1 MSLPERLPADQ
12 QSIRRH
18 NLGLIAR
25 AVSAAPGSRAELA
38 QRTGLTKATVSSL
51 VDSLLAQGLLT
62 EGEPA
67 PARVGRPARP
77 VSLNPAGPVA
87 VGLEINV
94 DYLAGCRMDLT
105 GAVAQRRLL
114 TVDNR
119 PRSAADIVEQL
130 CQLAGELCPPGTSLL
145 GVALAVPGVV
155 GASRRLLRAPNL
167 PKLTGQPLAEQLGQ
181 RLAARSLLALPDH
194 AAASEPVAPTLPR
207 CLGDCFRRR
216 CFCGCFRAIAGRS
229 GPECPV
235 LMDNEANLGALGW
248 LRGSTGSRDFVYV
261 SGEIGV
267 GAGLV
272 VGGSLFRGASGFAG
286 ELGHVVVD
294 RDGPPCGCGGRGC
307 VEAYAGLQV
316 LLHAS
321 GRPDLAS
328 LSAAA
333 AARDERASVALTA
346 AGSALGVGLA
356 SLLNV
361 VDLPAVVLG
370 GVYASL
376 FDLIAPPLRAELD
389 RRVLSGA
396 PVELARSGLGIE
408 AAVRGAAGAV
418 LERALSDPGALAGSA
433 RERSRALAGGGAW
446 AIRRAGRCAPLASPY
461 LVERAFRFQ

>member
-51 VDSLLAQGLLT
+51 VDSLLAQGILT

-87 VGLEINV
+87 LGLEINV

-105 GAVAQRRLL
+105 GAVQDRRLL
-114 TVDNR
+114 AVDNR

-130 CQLAGELCPPGTSLL
+130 CELAGELRPPGTSLL

-181 RLAARSLLALPDH
+181 RLTARSLLALPDH
-194 AAASEPVAPTLPR
+194 AAASDRPTDASAAGSAAGSEAASAAASEAGSVTLGGPAPEYL
-207 CLGDCFRRR
+207 
-216 CFCGCFRAIAGRS
+216 
-229 GPECPV
+229 V

-248 LRGSTGSRDFVYV
+248 LRGSTGRRDFVYV

-272 VGGSLFRGASGFAG
+272 VDGSLFRGASGFAG

-376 FDLIAPPLRAELD
+376 FDLIAPPLRAELA

-418 LERALSDPGALAGSA
+418 VERTLSDPGALAGPA
-433 RERSRALAGGGAW
+433 R
-446 AIRRAGRCAPLASPY
+446 
-461 LVERAFRFQ
+461 

>member
-1 MSLPERLPADQ
+1 MSLPERQPADQ

-51 VDSLLAQGLLT
+51 VDSLLAQGILT

-67 PARVGRPARP
+67 TARVGRPARP

-105 GAVAQRRLL
+105 GAVQDRRLL
-114 TVDNR
+114 AVDNR
-119 PRSAADIVEQL
+119 PRPAAEILRQL
-130 CQLAGELCPPGTSLL
+130 CELAGELWPPGRSLL
-145 GVALAVPGVV
+145 GVGLAVPGVV
-155 GASRRLLRAPNL
+155 GASRQLLRAPNL
-167 PKLTGQPLAEQLGQ
+167 PKLTGQPLAEQLG
-181 RLAARSLLALPDH
+181 RLLADRLMVSNHSAERVSAASPAEMP
-194 AAASEPVAPTLPR
+194 AAADMTAASPAAAEMTA
-207 CLGDCFRRR
+207 
-216 CFCGCFRAIAGRS
+216 AS
-229 GPECPV
+229 PEYPV

-248 LRGSTGSRDFVYV
+248 LRGTTGRRDFVYV
-261 SGEIGV
+261 SGEIGI

-272 VGGSLFRGASGFAG
+272 VDGALFRGTSGFAG

-316 LLHAS
+316 LLGAS
-321 GRPDLAS
+321 GKPDLAS

-333 AARDERASVALTA
+333 ASGDERAVAALTA

-370 GVYASL
+370 GSFASL
-376 FDLIAPPLRAELD
+376 FELISPALRVELG

-396 PVELARSGLGIE
+396 PVELARSSLGIE

-418 LERALSDPGALAGSA
+418 LDRALADPGALAGRPS
-433 RERSRALAGGGAW
+433 
-446 AIRRAGRCAPLASPY
+446 
-461 LVERAFRFQ
+461 

>member
-1 MSLPERLPADQ
+1 MSLPERQPADQ

-25 AVSAAPGSRAELA
+25 AVSAEPGSRAELA

-51 VDSLLAQGLLT
+51 VDSLLAQGILT

-67 PARVGRPARP
+67 AARVGRPARP

-105 GAVAQRRLL
+105 GAVQDRRLL
-114 TVDNR
+114 AVDNR
-119 PRSAADIVEQL
+119 PRPAAEILRQL
-130 CQLAGELCPPGTSLL
+130 CELAGELWPPGRPLL
-145 GVALAVPGVV
+145 GVGLAVPGVV
-155 GASRRLLRAPNL
+155 GTSRQLLRAPNL
-167 PKLTGQPLAEQLGQ
+167 PKLTGQPLAEQLG
-181 RLAARSLLALPDH
+181 RLLAGRSMVSNQSAEPVSPAAVPEMA
-194 AAASEPVAPTLPR
+194 AAASVEMSAAAP
-207 CLGDCFRRR
+207 
-216 CFCGCFRAIAGRS
+216 
-229 GPECPV
+229 EYPV

-248 LRGSTGSRDFVYV
+248 LRGTTGKRDFVYV
-261 SGEIGV
+261 SGEIGI

-272 VGGSLFRGASGFAG
+272 VDGALFRGTSGFAG

-316 LLHAS
+316 LLGAS
-321 GRPDLAS
+321 GKPDLAS

-333 AARDERASVALTA
+333 ASGDERAMAALTA

-370 GVYASL
+370 GSFASL
-376 FDLIAPPLRAELD
+376 FELISPALRVELG

-396 PVELARSGLGIE
+396 PVELARSSLGIE

-418 LERALSDPGALAGSA
+418 LDRALADPGALAG
-433 RERSRALAGGGAW
+433 RPG
-446 AIRRAGRCAPLASPY
+446 
-461 LVERAFRFQ
+461 